1 MDTTQLEE
9 SIALLVRL
17 GSEKKKRT
25 VFTISNTSK
34 VAGVGSYLTPIR
46 EFYNLI
52 VSGIVVYSPE
62 IAKNAAAL
70 ADGRVNYVFVDAEK
84 KIPKDPKSGE
94 DINIEL
100 DVKRIVANSCCI
112 SYKAND
118 MSVDAADSFISEI
131 YRKDI
136 LGVGRKKIALIGLG
150 NIGFKLALKLVERGA
165 SVHCYRRDRDV
176 LLRMVDTINLVK
188 SKYTLASAIA
198 ADSVRGACQS
208 ADIILGVTNGIGAIS
223 ESDLDGLSQDAFV
236 MDIGKGSFSAE
247 ASAFLLRKKIPE
259 YRLSIEHVFEGFL
272 EAHIALESRYMAKVG
287 RDFVEGISVVS
298 GGLTAY
304 EGEAVVDDFRDP
316 KVVYGIANGRGDFQK
331 ANRERIK
338 DLQLKLG
345 II

>member
-1 MDTTQLEE
+1 MDTIQIEE
-9 SIALLVRL
+9 RVAFLVGL
-17 GSEKKKRT
+17 GSRKNKRT

-34 VAGVGSYLTPIR
+34 GAFVGSYFTPLR
-46 EFYNLI
+46 EFQNLI

-62 IAKNAAAL
+62 VAKNAATL

-84 KIPKDPKSGE
+84 KIPKDLESGE

-112 SYKAND
+112 SFKAND
-118 MSVDAADSFISEI
+118 MSVDAADSFIAEI

-136 LGVGRKKIALIGLG
+136 SGVGRKKIALIGLG

-165 SVHCYRRDRDV
+165 SVHCYRRDRDA
-176 LLRMVDTINLVK
+176 LLRLVDTINMVK
-188 SKYTLASAIA
+188 PKYTLASAIA
-198 ADSVRGACQS
+198 ADNVRDACQS

-223 ESDLDGLSQDAFV
+223 ENDLDGISQEAFI

-316 KVVYGIANGRGDFQK
+316 KVVYGIGNGRGDFQK